1 MNKTAAR
8 TSTIAFVLT
17 GEKPVKKKQEAPA
30 DAEAI
35 VDSDVKTV
43 NPLEDMVAGYGS
55 EEDYGEEDRSDEKAT
70 PADKSVGHDVT
81 NQNQSV
87 PDHYGD
93 VYREDASHLGLIE
106 LPDFNWDAER
116 HLTKE
121 EAASV
126 AAASMA
132 VAAPE
137 LDDLEANEAAD
148 QIQVRTM
155 LA

>member
-1 MNKTAAR
+1 
-8 TSTIAFVLT
+8 
-17 GEKPVKKKQEAPA
+17 
-30 DAEAI
+30 
-35 VDSDVKTV
+35 
-43 NPLEDMVAGYGS
+43 MVAGYGS
-55 EEDYGEEDRSDEKAT
+55 EEDYGEEDGSDEKAT
-70 PADKSVGHDVT
+70 PSNMSVGHDVA

-87 PDHYGD
+87 SDHYGD

-106 LPDFNWDAER
+106 LPDFNWDDER

-126 AAASMA
+126 AAASIA
-132 VAAPE
+132 VAAPQ